1 MSGRKFTLSLL
12 LLDTFTL
19 LALFNVL
26 AWIRGVIPYGTVI
39 TWPLLVPWILVVGT
53 LYLIDGYKTRTDM
66 ISVDYTS
73 LHSIALASAL
83 LITLLITFAVFPD
96 GYRLQGSRAVIAIG
110 MLSLLTI
117 SLGYRRF
124 IYQRRTESER
134 DRIIVFLGDRASAE
148 HFRTECG
155 RHALPHTVVYSIIDD
170 TSSAPFHFPQSQ
182 TLKPCEEVIESIGAG
197 TLPVEAIVLKESGR
211 SLNAELSESLVQLYF
226 RGIPTYTLEL
236 FNQVYWRKIPLY
248 RLNQTWLFQEGFQ
261 IAREPVFDRIKRVS
275 DVAFASI
282 GLILAAP
289 LLALAALAIRVE
301 DGGPVLFRQNRVG
314 KNRVLFQAIKLRT
327 MRNTPAAAPA
337 GDTRYTQLEDP
348 RITAVGR
355 FLRST
360 RIDEVPQLWNVLVG
374 QMSLI
379 GPRAEWDRL
388 VNDYERAIP
397 CYHFRHLVR
406 PGITGWAQVNYP
418 YGANLEDTQRKLEY
432 DLYYIRHFS
441 FFLDASI
448 VLKTIHTML
457 FGRGR

>member
-19 LALFNVL
+19 VALFNVL
-26 AWIRGVIPYGTVI
+26 AWIRGVIPYGTLI
-39 TWPLLVPWILVVGT
+39 TWPLIVPWVLVVSA
-53 LYLIDGYKTRTDM
+53 LYLIDGYKARTDM

-73 LHSIALASAL
+73 LHSIALGSAL
-83 LITLLITFAVFPD
+83 LTTLLITFAFFPD

-182 TLKPCEEVIESIGAG
+182 TMRPCEEVIASISSGA
-197 TLPVEAIVLKESGR
+197 LSVEAIVLKESGR
-211 SLNAELSESLVQLYF
+211 SLNAGLAQSLVQLYF
-226 RGIPTYTLEL
+226 QGVPTYTLEL

-261 IAREPVFDRIKRVS
+261 IAREPVFDRIKRVA
-275 DVAFASI
+275 DIGLASL
-282 GLILAAP
+282 GLILSAPIIAMAAM
-289 LLALAALAIRVE
+289 AIRLE
-301 DGGPVLFRQNRVG
+301 DGGPIFFRQNRVG
-314 KNRVLFQAIKLRT
+314 KNRTLFQVIKLRT
-327 MRNTPAAAPA
+327 MRTASTTSA
-337 GDTRYTQLEDP
+337 GDERYTQPADP
-348 RITAVGR
+348 RITTVGR
-355 FLRST
+355 FLRSS
-360 RIDEVPQLWNVLVG
+360 RIDEFPQLWNVLVG
-374 QMSLI
+374 EMSLI

-388 VNDYERAIP
+388 VEDYEQQIP

-418 YGANLEDTQRKLEY
+418 YGANLEDTQHKLEY

-448 VLKTIHTML
+448 VLKTIHTMI

>member
-19 LALFNVL
+19 VALFNVL
-26 AWIRGVIPYGTVI
+26 AWIRGVIPYGTLI
-39 TWPLLVPWILVVGT
+39 AWPLIVPWVLVVSA
-53 LYLIDGYKTRTDM
+53 LYLIDGYKARTDM

-73 LHSIALASAL
+73 LHSIALGSAL
-83 LITLLITFAVFPD
+83 LTTLLITFAFFPD

-124 IYQRRTESER
+124 MYQRRTESER

-170 TSSAPFHFPQSQ
+170 SSSAPFHFPQSQ
-182 TLKPCEEVIESIGAG
+182 TMRPCEEVIASISSGE
-197 TLPVEAIVLKESGR
+197 LSVEAIVLKESGR
-211 SLNAELSESLVQLYF
+211 SLNAGLAQSLVQLYF
-226 RGIPTYTLEL
+226 QGVPTYTLEL

-261 IAREPVFDRIKRVS
+261 IAREPVFDRIKRVA
-275 DVAFASI
+275 DIGLASL
-282 GLILAAP
+282 GLILSAP
-289 LLALAALAIRVE
+289 IIALAAMAIRLE

-314 KNRVLFQAIKLRT
+314 KNRALFQVIKLRT
-327 MRNTPAAAPA
+327 MRAARATSS
-337 GDTRYTQLEDP
+337 GDERYTQLADP

-355 FLRST
+355 FLRSS
-360 RIDEVPQLWNVLVG
+360 RIDEFPQLWNVLVG
-374 QMSLI
+374 EMSLI

-388 VNDYERAIP
+388 VEDYEKQIP

-418 YGANLEDTQRKLEY
+418 YGANLEDTQHKLEY

-448 VLKTIHTML
+448 VLKTIHTMI

>member
-1 MSGRKFTLSLL
+1 MSGRRFTLFLL

-19 LALFNVL
+19 VALFNVL
-26 AWIRGVIPYGTVI
+26 AWIRGVIPYGDAI
-39 TWPLLVPWILVVGT
+39 TWPLLIPWLLTVT
-53 LYLIDGYKTRTDM
+53 ALYLIDGYKIRTDM

-73 LHSIALASAL
+73 LHSIALGAAL
-83 LITLLITFAVFPD
+83 LTTLLITFAVFPD

-124 IYQRRTESER
+124 IYQRRSESDRE
-134 DRIIVFLGDRASAE
+134 RIIVFLGDRASAE
-148 HFRTECG
+148 HFRMECG

-182 TLKPCEEVIESIGAG
+182 SLRPCEEVIASISAG
-197 TLPVEAIVLKESGR
+197 ELAVEAIVLKESGR
-211 SLNAELSESLVQLYF
+211 SLNSGLSQSLIQLYF
-226 RGIPTYTLEL
+226 RGIPTFTLEL

-248 RLNQTWLFQEGFQ
+248 RLNQIWLFQEGFQ

-275 DVAFASI
+275 DIVLASL
-282 GLILAAP
+282 GLALSAP
-289 LLALAALAIRVE
+289 IVGLAALAIRLE
-301 DGGPVLFRQNRVG
+301 DRGPVFFRQSRVG
-314 KNRVLFQAIKLRT
+314 RNRALFQVIKLRT
-327 MRNTPAAAPA
+327 MRVAPAAQS
-337 GDTRYTQLEDP
+337 GDARYTQPSDP
-348 RITAVGR
+348 RVTVVGR
-355 FLRST
+355 FLRAS
-360 RIDEVPQLWNVLVG
+360 RIDEFPQLWNVLVG
-374 QMSLI
+374 EMSLI

-388 VNDYERAIP
+388 VQDYEEQIP

-418 YGANLEDTQRKLEY
+418 YGANLDDTKHKLEY

-448 VLKTIHTML
+448 VLKTIHTMI

>member
-19 LALFNVL
+19 VALFNVL
-26 AWIRGVIPYGTVI
+26 AWIRGVTPYGTLI
-39 TWPLLVPWILVVGT
+39 AWPLIAPWMLVVSA
-53 LYLIDGYKTRTDM
+53 LYLIDGYKSRTDM

-73 LHSIALASAL
+73 LHAIALGSAL
-83 LITLLITFAVFPD
+83 LTTLLITFAFFPD

-110 MLSLLTI
+110 MLSMLTI

-124 IYQRRTESER
+124 IYQRRSESER

-182 TLKPCEEVIESIGAG
+182 SMRPCDEVIDSIGTGELA
-197 TLPVEAIVLKESGR
+197 VEAIVLKESGR
-211 SLNAELSESLVQLYF
+211 SLNAGLAQSLVQLYF
-226 RGIPTYTLEL
+226 KGIPTYTLEL

-261 IAREPVFDRIKRVS
+261 IAREPVFDRIKRVA
-275 DVAFASI
+275 DI
-282 GLILAAP
+282 GLASLGLVLSAP
-289 LLALAALAIRVE
+289 IIALAAMAIRLE

-314 KNRVLFQAIKLRT
+314 KNRALFKVIKLRT
-327 MRNTPAAAPA
+327 MRTAPTA
-337 GDTRYTQLEDP
+337 SSGDERYTQLADP
-348 RITAVGR
+348 RITVVGR
-355 FLRST
+355 FLRSS
-360 RIDEVPQLWNVLVG
+360 RIDEFPQLWNVLVG
-374 QMSLI
+374 EMSLI

-388 VNDYERAIP
+388 VEDYEKQIS

-418 YGANLEDTQRKLEY
+418 YGANLEDTQHKLEY

-448 VLKTIHTML
+448 VLKTIHTMI